1 MIAFLKGI
9 LESKQ
14 DSGCLVDVNGV
25 GYEVSMP
32 NSDVER
38 LPTPGEAVTVHTC
51 LLHRDDGDQLFGFLK
66 ASDRRLFKL
75 LLSVAKVGPKSALA
89 VLSGLSQDQLETVVA
104 QQDVAALALIP
115 GIGRKTAER
124 LLLELKDKLKT
135 VVTVSAVLRGP
146 DQESFAETLEA
157 LAALGYSRSQA
168 RLAMQKVVDEA
179 LPAQK
184 TGQDRVAEIVRQ
196 ALRYL

>member
-9 LESKQ
+9 LEAKQ
-14 DSGCLVDVNGV
+14 DHGCLIDVNGV

-32 NSDVER
+32 GSDLER
-38 LPTPGEAVTVHTC
+38 LPAPGEALTVHTC
-51 LLHRDDGDQLFGFLK
+51 QLHRDDGDQLFGFLA

-75 LLSVAKVGPKSALA
+75 LLSVASVGPKSALA
-89 VLSGLSQDQLETVVA
+89 VLSALSQEQLETVVT
-104 QQDVAALALIP
+104 QQDVTALSRVP

-135 VVTVSAVLRGP
+135 EVSVSGALRGP

-168 RLAMQKVVDEA
+168 RLALQKVVEEA
-179 LPAQK
+179 LPAQR